1 MSFNLSYLKTSLLV
15 AVPYIP
21 VTLALAFLPMILGL
35 LIGFLVAT
43 VRVYKIPVLSQIFA
57 LFVIVYSG
65 IPDMVSLL
73 LFNLIY
79 ITCFKPVAYGGI
91 AVVLLTFTLDRI
103 VYQSE
108 TIRSAYLSVPKAQY
122 EAAYSVGL
130 NESQTLRRIIIP
142 QIIPVA
148 LPPLTSH
155 IVGAIKNTSIVMVVG
170 VYDVMNAA
178 LKPCM
183 DTYSFIEGYVAAAII
198 FWIVNA
204 FIEMILSWSEKKF
217 VYIKRDSKKQK
228 SGGSYDKA

>member
-1 MSFNLSYLKTSLLV
+1 MSFNLEYLKTSLFAAL
-15 AVPYIP
+15 PYIP
-21 VTLALAFLPMILGL
+21 VTLGLAFFPLILGI
-35 LIGFLVAT
+35 LIGFVVAT
-43 VRVYKIPVLSQIFA
+43 VRVYRIPVISQILRF
-57 LFVIVYSG
+57 FVTFYSG

-79 ITCFKPVAYGGI
+79 ITCFTPVAYGGI

-108 TIRSAYLSVPKAQY
+108 SIRSAYLSVPKGQY

-130 NESQTLRRIIIP
+130 NEWQTLRRIIIP

-148 LPPLTSH
+148 LPPMTSH

-198 FWIVNA
+198 FWIINA
-204 FIEMILSWSEKKF
+204 FVEFILSKAEKSF
-217 VYIKRDSKKQK
+217 QLRGNVRK
-228 SGGSYDKA
+228 S